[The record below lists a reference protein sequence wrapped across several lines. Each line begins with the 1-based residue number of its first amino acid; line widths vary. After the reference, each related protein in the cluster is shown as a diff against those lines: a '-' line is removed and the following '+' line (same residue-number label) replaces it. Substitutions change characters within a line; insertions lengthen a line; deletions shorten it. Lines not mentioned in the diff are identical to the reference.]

1 MSKFQPSTR
10 QRANLGLMTP
20 KQARAEYTK
29 QARVANKRIDSIK
42 KAGLTS
48 YALTNLEKKGIERF
62 GLKNQN
68 LQSEKEIRTAYKELM
83 KFLDSQTSTKTGIK
97 DTADAIARNFG
108 LEIEN
113 GDYAAFQKK
122 YGKIFDL
129 YDELMEMGRQGF
141 VPTDSNKYEIVSELS
156 DLYDA
161 GIITEDTDVNDI
173 IDYLEKRLEKAR
185 NKAIQRQKQLR
196 FHWDV

>member
-1 MSKFQPSTR
+1 MSKFTPSTR
-10 QRANLGLMTP
+10 QRADLGRMTP

-68 LQSEKEIRTAYKELM
+68 LQTDKEIRTAYKELM
-83 KFLDSQTSTKTGIK
+83 KFLESQTSTKTGIK
-97 DTADAIARNFG
+97 DNADAIARNFG

-113 GDYAAFQKK
+113 GDYVSFQKK

-141 VPTDSNKYEIVSELS
+141 VPTESNKYEIISELS

-173 IDYLEKRLEKAR
+173 IEYLEKRLEKAR
-185 NKAIQRQKQLR
+185 NVARQRQKMLK
-196 FHWDV
+196 FNWDV

>member
-1 MSKFQPSTR
+1 MAKFQPTQR
-10 QRANLGLMTP
+10 QRANLRKMPL
-20 KQARAEYTK
+20 KDAKAEYTK

-48 YALTNLEKKGIERF
+48 YAITNLEKKGIERF

-68 LQSEKEIRTAYKELM
+68 LQTDKEIRNAYKELM
-83 KFLDSQTSTKTGIK
+83 KFLESQTSTKTGIK
-97 DTADAIARNFG
+97 DNADAIARNFG

-113 GDYAAFQKK
+113 GDYVQFQKK
-122 YGKIFDL
+122 FGKIFDL
-129 YDELMEMGRQGF
+129 YDELMEMDRQGIA
-141 VPTDSNKYEIVSELS
+141 PTESNKYELVSEMS

-161 GIITEDTDVNDI
+161 GIITEDTNVNDI
-173 IDYLEKRLEKAR
+173 IDYLQKRIEKAR
-185 NKAIQRQKQLR
+185 QIAIQRQKQLR